1 MIHLVSLH
9 AKIKYI
15 FNVNIP
21 CKRRLLLLTLDSFLS
36 RKKQFCI
43 LLCSVSCARIR
54 LLFWSGVTTIP
65 YLPGGSRVVTAVG
78 VAEFFI
84 ALFLSDSIYHRR
96 IQSPIESTLLFNRM
110 IIGLRKRYALLIGV
124 GKTTT

>member
-9 AKIKYI
+9 AMIKYV
-15 FNVNIP
+15 FNVSIP
-21 CKRRLLLLTLDSFLS
+21 CKRRLLFLTLGSFLS
-36 RKKQFCI
+36 WKKQGCI
-43 LLCSVSCARIR
+43 LLCSVFCVKIR

-84 ALFLSDSIYHRR
+84 ALFLSDSICHRR
-96 IQSPIESTLLFNRM
+96 TQTPIESALLFNRM
-110 IIGLRKRYALLIGV
+110 KIGLRKRYALLIEV
-124 GKTTT
+124 